1 LESGVS
7 YVMSY
12 KITAAAALF
21 AVLAVGVSLAE
32 PVQAGTCQPVKAK
45 GIAKDLATATLYAQA
60 DLTQTAK
67 SMKGKVT
74 QAKTNCVPGPS
85 KTRCVI
91 DAVVCPK

>member
-1 LESGVS
+1 
-7 YVMSY
+7 MSY
-12 KITAAAALF
+12 KITPAAALF

-45 GIAKDLATATLYAQA
+45 GIARDLATATLYAQA